1 MTFDGLAGPVGAR
14 YIPIEPLQSY
24 DSLQRAA
31 TLMRESGLEAWPL
44 AAGGQLIGL
53 ITTESLGMAMAAGL
67 DATAPVGAAVAKAAP
82 TISASASAASALRM
96 MVDQNAPLLLVTD
109 GHGKY
114 VGILR
119 TTDLAAEGTVAP
131 RPKMV
136 GGMATPL
143 GVYLTNGSANGGVP
157 WWALSL
163 TGASLLTLH
172 VVATLATHLTFEI
185 PALKSLPAP
194 LMSAGFGITSTS
206 LFFMGLRALPL
217 AGIHA
222 AEHMTVHAIERGEAL
237 VPEVVRRMPR
247 VHPRCGTNLVA
258 ALSIFLGVLGL
269 NVLDAETR
277 VLVGLLL
284 TAILWRPVGSFL
296 QYYVT
301 TKPPSDAQLEMG
313 IRAGKELLSKYE
325 VDPVVTPPPLRRVWN
340 MGILQIMLGSTTL
353 ALMLNGLAAYVP
365 GFQFLRV
372 YFGL

>member
-1 MTFDGLAGPVGAR
+1 
-14 YIPIEPLQSY
+14 
-24 DSLQRAA
+24 
-31 TLMRESGLEAWPL
+31 
-44 AAGGQLIGL
+44 
-53 ITTESLGMAMAAGL
+53 
-67 DATAPVGAAVAKAAP
+67 
-82 TISASASAASALRM
+82 
-96 MVDQNAPLLLVTD
+96 
-109 GHGKY
+109 
-114 VGILR
+114 
-119 TTDLAAEGTVAP
+119 
-131 RPKMV
+131 
-136 GGMATPL
+136 
-143 GVYLTNGSANGGVP
+143 
-157 WWALSL
+157 
-163 TGASLLTLH
+163 
-172 VVATLATHLTFEI
+172 
-185 PALKSLPAP
+185 
-194 LMSAGFGITSTS
+194 
-206 LFFMGLRALPL
+206 
-217 AGIHA
+217 
-222 AEHMTVHAIERGEAL
+222 MTVHAIERGEAL